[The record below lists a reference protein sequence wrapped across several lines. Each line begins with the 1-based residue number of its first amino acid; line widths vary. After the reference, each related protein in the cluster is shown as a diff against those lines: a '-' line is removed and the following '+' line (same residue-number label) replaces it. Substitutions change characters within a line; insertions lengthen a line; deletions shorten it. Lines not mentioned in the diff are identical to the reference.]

1 MEMNQLFFSRFISQL
16 LLKYLY
22 IIILSLP
29 ACYCRFWA
37 VINTNFTSYH
47 IDFTRFLNYTFFT
60 PMDGFLITIKV
71 QFLFMQK
78 GVYSMK
84 IEKISDNQIRC
95 TLNKSDLIDRELRI
109 SELAYGTEKAK
120 ALFRDMIQQAF
131 YEFGFEVDD
140 IPLMIEAIPV
150 STECLIL
157 VITKVE
163 DPDELDTRF
172 SKFSSF
178 NDHGSSDKADAE
190 EDAYADEIIHCFDE
204 DQAEDTEENS
214 KDPVDTTDLPQTG
227 ISEKSIVHT
236 ASNLIKIYSFRSLQ
250 EVIDLANIL
259 LCNYNGTNTLY
270 KNTLNSTYYLVISKS
285 DHTPEEFNKICNII
299 SEYGKAERST
309 YASST
314 YYDEHFEVIVKDHA
328 LQILS
333 VM

>member
-1 MEMNQLFFSRFISQL
+1 MMLSHRAILCKYRAFF
-16 LLKYLY
+16 
-22 IIILSLP
+22 
-29 ACYCRFWA
+29 
-37 VINTNFTSYH
+37 NTKFTSRC
-47 IDFTRFLNYTFFT
+47 IDFILLLNYTFFT
-60 PMDGFLITIKV
+60 PMDIFLAVTKKLV
-71 QFLFMQK
+71 PFSVQK
-78 GVYSMK
+78 GVYFMK

-178 NDHGSSDKADAE
+178 NIHEDLSKDDMDD
-190 EDAYADEIIHCFDE
+190 DAYADEIIQNFE
-204 DQAEDTEENS
+204 DDSSDDIEETS
-214 KDPVDTTDLPQTG
+214 KDLVEDKEFHDSDLE
-227 ISEKSIVHT
+227 EKVNVNIT
-236 ASNLIKIYSFRSLQ
+236 PNLTKIYSFGSLQ
-250 EVIDLANIL
+250 EVINLANIL
-259 LCNYNGTNTLY
+259 VGIYNGENTLY
-270 KNTLNSTYYLVISKS
+270 KNPVTSMYYLVIRKS
-285 DHTPEEFNKICNII
+285 DHTPEEFNKICNIL
-299 SEYGKAERST
+299 SEYGKAERFT
-309 YASST
+309 YASIT
-314 YYDEHFEVIVKDHA
+314 YYDEHYEVIVRNQA
-328 LQILS
+328 IQILS

>member
-1 MEMNQLFFSRFISQL
+1 
-16 LLKYLY
+16 
-22 IIILSLP
+22 
-29 ACYCRFWA
+29 
-37 VINTNFTSYH
+37 
-47 IDFTRFLNYTFFT
+47 
-60 PMDGFLITIKV
+60 
-71 QFLFMQK
+71 
-78 GVYSMK
+78 MK

-95 TLNKSDLIDRELRI
+95 TLNKSDLVDRELKV

-150 STECLIL
+150 SSECLIL

-178 NDHGSSDKADAE
+178 NVHGNSDKADQD
-190 EDAYADEIIHCFDE
+190 EDSYADEIINSFDSAEE
-204 DQAEDTEENS
+204 DLGDDLEDNPKEDSLEDGDTPDTELPVKPGVHLQS
-214 KDPVDTTDLPQTG
+214 KLT
-227 ISEKSIVHT
+227 
-236 ASNLIKIYSFRSLQ
+236 KIYSFRSLQ
-250 EVIDLANIL
+250 EVVELAYIML
-259 LCNYNGTNTLY
+259 GTYNGVNTLY
-270 KNTLNSTYYLVISKS
+270 KNPLTSTYYLVITISE
-285 DHTPEEFNKICNII
+285 HTPEEFNKICNII
-299 SEYGKAERST
+299 SEYGKVERST

-314 YYDEHFEVIVKDHA
+314 YYDEHYEVIVKSHA

>member
-1 MEMNQLFFSRFISQL
+1 
-16 LLKYLY
+16 
-22 IIILSLP
+22 
-29 ACYCRFWA
+29 
-37 VINTNFTSYH
+37 
-47 IDFTRFLNYTFFT
+47 
-60 PMDGFLITIKV
+60 
-71 QFLFMQK
+71 
-78 GVYSMK
+78 MK

-95 TLNKSDLIDRELRI
+95 TLNKSDLIDRELKI
-109 SELAYGTEKAK
+109 SELAYGSEKAK

-178 NDHGSSDKADAE
+178 NIHGNSEKAEADE
-190 EDAYADEIIHCFDE
+190 ESYADEIINSFDSNDDDLNDDIE
-204 DQAEDTEENS
+204 DSSKEDSAEEPDVPEVEAQSRPGLHVPS
-214 KDPVDTTDLPQTG
+214 KLT
-227 ISEKSIVHT
+227 
-236 ASNLIKIYSFRSLQ
+236 KIYSFHSLK
-250 EVIDLANIL
+250 EVVELAYIML
-259 LCNYNGTNTLY
+259 GTYNGRNTLY
-270 KNTLNSTYYLVISKS
+270 KNPVTSTYYLVISIS

-299 SEYGKAERST
+299 SEYGKVERAT

-314 YYDEHFEVIVKDHA
+314 FYEEHYEIIVKDHA

>member
-1 MEMNQLFFSRFISQL
+1 MYVNHSCL
-16 LLKYLY
+16 
-22 IIILSLP
+22 
-29 ACYCRFWA
+29 
-37 VINTNFTSYH
+37 V
-47 IDFTRFLNYTFFT
+47 
-60 PMDGFLITIKV
+60 
-71 QFLFMQK
+71 QK
-78 GVYSMK
+78 GVYFMK

-95 TLNKSDLIDRELRI
+95 TLNKSDLIDRELKI

-178 NDHGSSDKADAE
+178 NIHENNGKPDSD
-190 EDAYADEIIHCFDE
+190 EDSYADEIINCFDQME
-204 DQAEDTEENS
+204 DELGEDIEDSAKEDTLDTAEAPENEAS
-214 KDPVDTTDLPQTG
+214 PKPGVHIPTTLT
-227 ISEKSIVHT
+227 
-236 ASNLIKIYSFRSLQ
+236 KIYSFRSLK
-250 EVIDLANIL
+250 EVTQLAYIMVGT
-259 LCNYNGTNTLY
+259 YNGINTLY
-270 KNTLNSTYYLVISKS
+270 KNPVNSTYYLVISIS
-285 DHTPEEFNKICNII
+285 GHTPEEFNKVCNII
-299 SEYGKAERST
+299 SEYGKVERST
-309 YASST
+309 YASSS
-314 YYDEHFEVIVKDHA
+314 YYNEHYEVIVKDHA